1 MFKEP
6 MKTFL
11 CFIAMAF
18 SLFAYSSQSATKK
31 ELKVNQLFSDH
42 MVLQQQEK
50 VVFWGESSPNQ
61 KLTLIASWGRKASTT
76 ADANG
81 NWKIK
86 LETPKAGG
94 PYSISV
100 NNADNTIII
109 KDVLIGEVWLA
120 SGQSNMDLPV
130 KGWLPNDTVVNSA
143 QVIAHANYPTIR
155 FLRVPFNIS
164 TTPSD
169 SITAK
174 WILATPKTVGD
185 FSATAY
191 FYARKLQQE
200 LNVPVGIIQSSI
212 GGTPAEAWTSKES
225 LSKLGDFDKTIAGL
239 DKLQSTIETWFN
251 KRPFHTVPR
260 TDEEWSNLRLND
272 QAASKSNFDD
282 SDWGTLQLPGRF
294 DKLSSGEFD
303 GVMWLRKEFAMQDTN
318 ADYILDIGSIDDM
331 DETYI
336 NGQKVGGL
344 IGAGLASTPRK
355 MIIPKSLLV
364 SGRNII
370 AIRVIDT
377 GGPGFVNGPITLT
390 SNNGNLISLAGNWK
404 SRLVA
409 ENVSGKFYSYN
420 FQTNI
425 SERPDISLLNSNSP
439 TVLFNAMINPL
450 IPYTIKGTIW
460 YQGESNV
467 GRAEQYKQL
476 FPTMIEDWR
485 SKWGYEFPFYF
496 VQIAPYLYDAPNQK
510 EQSQKL
516 RNAQRYALKLQK
528 TGMAVTLDIGNLK
541 TVHPANKQEVGNR
554 LARFALANEYGR
566 KQVTS
571 GPLFKSATVSGN
583 KMIVTFD
590 SKSIG
595 SGLKVYGDQLS
606 GFEVSG
612 VDGIYVSAQAEIK
625 NDEVIVSSS
634 SVASPTHVRYAWSDG
649 SVASL
654 FNREGLPASTFIS
667 E

>member
-42 MVLQQQEK
+42 MVLQQQEN

-654 FNREGLPASTFIS
+654 FNKEGLPASTFIS

>member
-1 MFKEP
+1 

-18 SLFAYSSQSATKK
+18 SLIAYSSQSTTKK

-81 NWKIK
+81 KWKMK
-86 LETPKAGG
+86 LGTPKAGG
-94 PYSISV
+94 PYNISI
-100 NNADNTIII
+100 NNSDNTIII

-130 KGWLPNDTVVNSA
+130 KGWLPNDTVVNSV
-143 QVIAHANYPTIR
+143 QEIAHANYPTIR
-155 FLRVPFNIS
+155 FLKVPFNIS
-164 TTPSD
+164 ATPSD

-174 WILATPKTVGD
+174 WISATPKTVGD

-225 LSKLGDFDKTIAGL
+225 LIKLGGFDKTIAGL
-239 DKLQSTIETWFN
+239 NKLQSTIEKWFN
-251 KRPFHTVPR
+251 TRPFHTVPR

-272 QAASKSNFDD
+272 EAASKSNFDD
-282 SDWGTLQLPGRF
+282 SNWETLLLPGRF

-303 GVMWLRKEFAMQDTN
+303 GVMWLRKEFVMQDIN

-390 SNNGNLISLAGNWK
+390 SNNGDIISLAGDWK
-404 SRLVA
+404 SRLIA
-409 ENVSGKFYSYN
+409 ENVSGKFYLYN

-450 IPYTIKGTIW
+450 IPYTIKGAIW

-485 SKWGYEFPFYF
+485 SKWSYEFPFYF

-516 RNAQRYALKLQK
+516 RNAQRYALKLEK
-528 TGMAVTLDIGNLK
+528 TGMAVTLDIGSHK

-554 LARFALANEYGR
+554 LARFALANEYER
-566 KQVTS
+566 NQVTS

-583 KMIVTFD
+583 KMIVTFE

-612 VDGIYVSAQAEIK
+612 VNGIYVSAQAEIK
-625 NDEVIVSSS
+625 NDEVVVSSS

-654 FNREGLPASTFIS
+654 FNKEGLPASTFIS

>member
-94 PYSISV
+94 PYSISI

-612 VDGIYVSAQAEIK
+612 ADGIYVYAQAEIK
-625 NDEVIVSSS
+625 NDEVVVSSS

-654 FNREGLPASTFIS
+654 FNKEGLPASTFIS

>member
-612 VDGIYVSAQAEIK
+612 ADGIYVYAQAEIK
-625 NDEVIVSSS
+625 NDEVVVSSS

-654 FNREGLPASTFIS
+654 FNKEGLPASTFIS